1 MIIYICIEERCR
13 TFVFMGD
20 KKCGKTNLIN
30 KLLDIQ
36 IQNDVIK
43 ETVALEYRF
52 GSKKLDE
59 QKIRVNCYE
68 LGGGK
73 ILSNMLQAPLTGKNI
88 PDIASLCICIDLSK
102 PGNVIDSL
110 LFWIN
115 TAKEH
120 SNNGLKELQ
129 NIKLDAFGQ
138 YRQEASDY
146 WG

>member
-1 MIIYICIEERCR
+1 
-13 TFVFMGD
+13 MGD
-20 KKCGKTNLIN
+20 KKCGKTSLIN

-73 ILSNMLQAPLTGKNI
+73 ILSNML
-88 PDIASLCICIDLSK
+88 
-102 PGNVIDSL
+102 
-110 LFWIN
+110 
-115 TAKEH
+115 
-120 SNNGLKELQ
+120 
-129 NIKLDAFGQ
+129 
-138 YRQEASDY
+138 
-146 WG
+146 